1 MGQREVYDTLDELIR
16 DALPI
21 AERDQLLSVVARM
34 EEWKR
39 EDAQRKNPKTGALDP
54 ETVREIRR
62 LYRDTGLSYSAI
74 ATKFWVHSQ
83 TVANIVNGKTY
94 KHV

>member
-21 AERDQLLSVVARM
+21 ARPDQLLSVVARM

-39 EDAQRKNPKTGALDP
+39 EDARRKNPKSGPLDA

-62 LYRDTGLSYSAI
+62 LYRDTGLSLAAI
-74 ATKFWVHSQ
+74 GTKFWVHPQ